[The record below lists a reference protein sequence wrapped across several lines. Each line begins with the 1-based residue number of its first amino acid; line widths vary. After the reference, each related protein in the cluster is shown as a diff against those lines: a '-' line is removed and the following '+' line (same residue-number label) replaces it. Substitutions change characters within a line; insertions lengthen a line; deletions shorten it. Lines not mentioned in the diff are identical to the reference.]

1 MSDPTKELNSAVVID
16 DSRWAKKCLAA
27 GADPNAGGVLG
38 RANLAIAKLLLE
50 AGADVNLP
58 FDDDES
64 TPLMFAAS
72 RGDLKQM
79 QLLLDHGAD
88 INLTT
93 QQNALTYAV
102 YNNNVKVAQF
112 LLNAGADPTIR
123 IPRGP
128 DKGKND
134 IEIAREREAT
144 KLLALFETHLK
155 GKAASPKLPKK
166 KLPSK
171 PATIA
176 STWERIEAEIK
187 RLKWAKSRKLNKGA
201 SAASLAKVE
210 KTLGVTLP
218 DEFRESYALHD
229 GQDSGTAFLLG
240 PSDEGYCLL
249 PLAQVLKEAN
259 IWADLKDDFA
269 DEEVSADKGI
279 RADWWN
285 TKWLPIA
292 GNGGGDFLCLDLA
305 PAKGGQVGQ
314 IITMNHESPTR
325 ELWAKSFGEW
335 LHSVAEQLKEVEA
348 GEA

>member
-1 MSDPTKELNSAVVID
+1 MSDPTEELIGAVVMD
-16 DSRWAKKCLAA
+16 DSRLVKKCLAA

-38 RANLAIAKLLLE
+38 MGANTKIA
-50 AGADVNLP
+50 
-58 FDDDES
+58 
-64 TPLMFAAS
+64 
-72 RGDLKQM
+72 
-79 QLLLDHGAD
+79 QLLLDAGANVNLAYYGITPLMAAVSRNKTDKVELFLAHGAEV
-88 INLTT
+88 NLMTEHGT
-93 QQNALTYAV
+93 ALIHAV
-102 YNNNVKVAQF
+102 FEDNPKTADL
-112 LLNAGADPTIR
+112 LLNAGADPSIVCDS
-123 IPRGP
+123 G
-128 DKGKND
+128 DWKGQTCIDVAKEFN
-134 IEIAREREAT
+134 R
-144 KLLALFETHLK
+144 KKVLALLESRTG
-155 GKAASPKLPKK
+155 GKSASKPTTSKA
-166 KLPSK
+166 PSK

-201 SAASLAKVE
+201 STASLAKVE
-210 KTLGVTLP
+210 KTLGVSLP

-229 GQDSGTAFLLG
+229 GQDSGTPFLLG

-249 PLAQVLKEAN
+249 PLAQVLKEAK

-305 PAKGGQVGQ
+305 PAKGGQLGQ

-335 LHSVAEQLKEVEA
+335 LHSVAEQLKDVEA
-348 GEA
+348 

>member
-1 MSDPTKELNSAVVID
+1 MSSPTEELIAAVVRD
-16 DSRWAKKCLAA
+16 DSREVKKWLAA

-38 RANLAIAKLLLE
+38 MANTKITQLLLE
-50 AGADVNLP
+50 GGANVNLVY
-58 FDDDES
+58 FGT
-64 TPLMFAAS
+64 TPLMSAVSANKK
-72 RGDLKQM
+72 DKVE
-79 QLLLDHGAD
+79 LLLSHGAEVNLMTDHG
-88 INLTT
+88 T
-93 QQNALTYAV
+93 ALRYAV
-102 YNNNVKVAQF
+102 MEDNPKIAEI
-112 LLNAGADPTIR
+112 LLNAGADPSIVF
-123 IPRGP
+123 GLGHW
-128 DKGKND
+128 KGKTCID
-134 IEIAREREAT
+134 VAKERNR
-144 KLLALFETHLK
+144 KKVLALIESRTSGK
-155 GKAASPKLPKK
+155 SAAKPTKSKAA
-166 KLPSK
+166 SK

-249 PLAQVLKEAN
+249 PLAQVLKEAK
-259 IWADLKDDFA
+259 IWADLKEDFA
-269 DEEVSADKGI
+269 DEEVSADKGV

-305 PAKGGQVGQ
+305 PAKGGQLGQ

-335 LHSVAEQLKEVEA
+335 LHSVAEQLKDVEA